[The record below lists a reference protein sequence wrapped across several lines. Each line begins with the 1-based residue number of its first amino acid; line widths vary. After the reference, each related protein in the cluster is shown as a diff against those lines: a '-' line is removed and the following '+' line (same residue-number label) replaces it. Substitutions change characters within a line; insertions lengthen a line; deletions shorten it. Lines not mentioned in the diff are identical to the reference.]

1 LYQNVYYE
9 SRKNRVHIWD
19 DKNGHVVVPYKRYA
33 YVKDSYGTHVS
44 LYGDKLKKLYH
55 WKKGTSGLYESD
67 INPETRTLIDTYTDS
82 EEPSVGHII
91 MIIDI
96 EVEVTE
102 GFPSPQRAPNKITSI
117 AIHDSVTDQYFCF
130 VLDEKSVLNG
140 DFGKNVTVEPFQ
152 TEYEL
157 LQRFFAKY
165 LEIRPTIITG
175 WNTDKFDIPYLYN
188 RAQQIV
194 GKHIAD
200 CLSPVQS
207 VYYNKYREKYMI
219 AGVSCLDYIMLYKN
233 FTFSSKPSYR
243 LDEIGKSEVGTAKIS
258 YDGTLNDLYEN
269 DLNKFVEYNIHDV
282 RIVKKLDDKLDF
294 IEIARAISHIGHV
307 PYEDIMYDS
316 RFLEGAILVY
326 LKKLGVVAPNK
337 PIRSEITKDKKF
349 AGAYVQDPQ
358 KGKHGWVYDLDITSM
373 YPSIIMSLNIS
384 PEMKIGKVIG
394 WNPEEFIKG
403 KNKTYSVHMNGKK
416 QGQLTEIELKEFF
429 DNNQVSISNNGIL
442 YRTDKQGLIPSLL
455 SNWFDQRK
463 EFRKLAKKFGD
474 EGNEDKHGYF
484 NRRQHIQKIVLN
496 SMYGVLGLP
505 VFRFYDLD
513 NAEATTLTGQSLIKF
528 TRKLV
533 NHFYNKELGTEK
545 DYCIYIDTDSVF
557 YSAVPLIEHR
567 FKEDMSDVMMT
578 QRISDIATEVQE
590 FLNETYD
597 YFAQKFCNLNKHR
610 FEIKQEIIAKSGL
623 FIVKKRYGM
632 KVISDNGRQVN
643 TTLVKG
649 LDTVRSNFAPLF
661 RQLLKDVLE
670 DILNDVPKD
679 KIDHRITR
687 FRKNMK
693 LNQLDEISSPTGVKG
708 IWKYLRKENEHSSV
722 SILEKPKDRR
732 IFSLFHKGTPVHVK
746 AAIAYNDLVR
756 YFKQDN
762 KYGFINNGD
771 KIRWVYLKTNPLGL
785 KVVAYKGHED
795 PPEIMN
801 YIDEHINHDKIY
813 EQAMTKKLQMFYDC
827 LDWGKP
833 VDEEQSIERFF

>member
-1 LYQNVYYE
+1 M
-9 SRKNRVHIWD
+9 
-19 DKNGHVVVPYKRYA
+19 PYKRYA
-33 YVKDSYGTHVS
+33 YVKDNYGTHVS
-44 LYGDKLKKLYH
+44 LYGDRLKKIYK
-55 WKKGTSGLYESD
+55 WEKGLKGLHESD
-67 INPETRTLIDTYTDS
+67 INPETRTLIDMYTNS
-82 EEPSVGHII
+82 EEPSTGHRI

-102 GFPSPQRAPNKITSI
+102 GFPSPQKAENKITSI

-130 VLDEKSVLNG
+130 VLDEENKLKPN
-140 DFGKNVTVEPFQ
+140 DWGKNVTVETFDK
-152 TEYEL
+152 EYGL
-157 LQRFFAKY
+157 LQRFYAKY
-165 LEIRPTIITG
+165 LEMRPTIITG
-175 WNTDKFDIPYLYN
+175 WNVDGFDIPYLYN

-194 GKHIAD
+194 GKNIAD
-200 CLSPVQS
+200 CLSPVS
-207 VYYNKYREKYMI
+207 KVYWNKYREKYMI
-219 AGVSCLDYIMLYKN
+219 AGVSCLDYLMLYKN

-243 LDEIGKSEVGTAKIS
+243 LDDIGQSEVGTSKIS

-269 DLNKFVEYNIHDV
+269 HLEDFVKYNIHDV

-294 IEIARAISHIGHV
+294 IDVARGICHVGHV
-307 PYEDIMYDS
+307 PYEDIVYDS

-337 PIRSEITKDKKF
+337 TPRDDVKKDGKF

-358 KGKHGWVYDLDITSM
+358 KGRHDWVYDLDITSM
-373 YPSIIMSLNIS
+373 YPSIIMSLNVS
-384 PEMKIGKVIG
+384 PETKIGKVIG
-394 WNPEEFIKG
+394 WDPEEFIRG
-403 KNKTYSVHMNGKK
+403 KNKTYSIYMNDKK
-416 QGQLTEIELKEFF
+416 KGQFTEIELKEYF
-429 DNNQVSISNNGIL
+429 DNNQVSISNNGII
-442 YRTDKQGLIPSLL
+442 YRTDKLGLIPTLL
-455 SNWFDQRK
+455 SEWFDKRT
-463 EFRKLAKKFGD
+463 EYRKLAKKFSDEGD
-474 EGNEDKHGYF
+474 EDQAGYF

-513 NAEATTLTGQSLIKF
+513 NAEATTKTGQSLIKF
-528 TRKLV
+528 TKKLG

-567 FKEDMSDVMMT
+567 FPNQNLSDVMMT
-578 QRISDIATEVQE
+578 QRINEIATEVQG
-590 FLNETYD
+590 FLNKSYD

-610 FEIKQEIIAKSGL
+610 FEIKQEIVAKSGL

-632 KVISDNGRQVN
+632 KVISDNGVQVN
-643 TTLVKG
+643 KTMVKG

-661 RQLLKDVLE
+661 RKLLADVLD
-670 DILNDVPKD
+670 DILGSVPKS

-687 FRKNMK
+687 FKKNMK
-693 LNQLDEISSPTGVKG
+693 LNKLDEISSPTGVKG
-708 IWKYLRKENEHSSV
+708 IWKYLRKENEHSST
-722 SILEKPKDRR
+722 SILEKQKDKRV
-732 IFSLFHKGTPVHVK
+732 FSLFHKGTPVHVK

-795 PPEIMN
+795 PPEIMK
-801 YIDEHINHDKIY
+801 YIDEHIDHDKIY
-813 EQAMTKKLQMFYDC
+813 SQAMTKKLQMFYDC